1 MRDSLRPV
9 AGIVSV
15 FLLALQISALAHRM
29 DLYVYVDGAVI
40 YGETRYVPSGAPNAG
55 HVRLRTPDGALL
67 AEFPLESDGSFQ
79 YQTPVRGDLN
89 IQVDTPDAHRA
100 TFVLSEAELPEALPR
115 WDDDAKAVDT
125 VEGIGISDVAAS
137 DQSGT
142 LEASLPEHASQDLL
156 STLEQSIDRAV
167 MRQSAVLRNEIARIE
182 HRIRFRDILGGIG
195 YIAGIVGLL
204 AYLKFKPASQGR

>member
-9 AGIVSV
+9 AGITLA
-15 FLLALQISALAHRM
+15 FLLVLQISAAAHRM
-29 DLYVYVDGAVI
+29 DLYVFVDGAVI

-55 HVRLRTPDGALL
+55 HVRVRTPDGALL

-100 TFVLSEAELPEALPR
+100 TYVLTEAELPEALPR
-115 WDDDAKAVDT
+115 WDDDVDT
-125 VEGIGISDVAAS
+125 VATNEVTDISDVVTADPSAS
-137 DQSGT
+137 PVVT
-142 LEASLPEHASQDLL
+142 LPDHASQDLL
-156 STLEQSIDRAV
+156 NTIEQSIDRAV

-195 YIAGIVGLL
+195 YIAGFIGLL
-204 AYLKFKPASQGR
+204 AYLKFKPASQGP